1 MISANVCRWLSVRGR
16 TYRTIITPEVS
27 VAAAQALH
35 TLSLVG
41 GQYFTKKLLLQ
52 HLDENIPG
60 AGIRGKEPTIKS
72 VPQTDERRHS
82 EALHGCTVLAVN
94 EVLEE
99 AYALV
104 EHELITT

>member
-1 MISANVCRWLSVRGR
+1 MQVDNSGNRLTAR
-16 TYRTIITPEVS
+16 P
-27 VAAAQALH
+27 
-35 TLSLVG
+35 
-41 GQYFTKKLLLQ
+41 FTRL
-52 HLDENIPG
+52 LDENIPG